1 MDDVPRTIFKYEPF
15 SLRALQNLKCHSV
28 YFGSPSSFNDPF
40 DCALTPR
47 IKEPS
52 EVEINAIYTR
62 MISNPKTPEQVKQLL
77 LSQPKSK
84 IREQLIQSAE
94 NIIRDQRD
102 DFNNVKG
109 MTCFSECNDN
119 MLMWSHYGGQHK
131 GFCLEFHTDFEP
143 LTKLRK
149 VKYSPTIPEVD
160 MARFMIEDDYERLLD
175 LFCTK
180 SSDWE
185 YEREWRALHAKA
197 GTVFTYEAEALNS
210 IYFGAKMTDQDIDM
224 ICLILHG
231 QNPDVT
237 LHRGHRSDIEFKIEF
252 TTFTYTP
259 LAEAKRKGLA

>member
-1 MDDVPRTIFKYEPF
+1 MEDVPQTIFKYEPF

-52 EVEINAIYTR
+52 EVEVDAISAR
-62 MISNPKTPEQVKQLL
+62 IISNPKSSEQIKQLL
-77 LSQPKSK
+77 LFLPKSK
-84 IREQLIQSAE
+84 IKEQLFQSAK
-94 NIIRDQRD
+94 NIISDQRN

-109 MTCFSECNDN
+109 VTCFSECNDN

-131 GFCLEFHTDFEP
+131 GFCLEFRTDFEP
-143 LTKLRK
+143 FTKLRQ

-160 MARFMIEDDYERLLD
+160 MARFMIENDYEQLLN

-185 YEREWRALHAKA
+185 YEREWRAIHAKA
-197 GTVFTYEAEALNS
+197 GTIFTYDAAALKS

-231 QNPDVT
+231 QNPDVQ
-237 LHRGHRSDIEFKIEF
+237 LHRGHRSDTKFNIEF
-252 TTFTYTP
+252 TSFTYTP

>member
-1 MDDVPRTIFKYEPF
+1 MDSIPQTIFKYEPL
-15 SLRALQNLKCHSV
+15 SLLALQNLKCHSV
-28 YFGSPSSFNDPF
+28 YFGSPSSFNDPY
-40 DCALTPR
+40 DCALIPR

-52 EVEINAIYTR
+52 EVEIDEISAR

-77 LSQPKSK
+77 LSLPKPK
-84 IREQLIQSAE
+84 IRAQLIQTAE

-102 DFNNVKG
+102 NINKVKG
-109 MTCFSECNDN
+109 VACFSECNDN

-131 GFCLEFHTDFEP
+131 GFCLEFRTDFEP
-143 LTKLRK
+143 LTKLRQ
-149 VKYSPTIPEVD
+149 VKYSQTIPEVD
-160 MARFMIEDDYERLLD
+160 MAKFMIGNDYECLLD

-180 SSDWE
+180 SSDWG

-197 GTVFTYEAEALNS
+197 GTVFTYETESLKS

-237 LHRGHRSDIEFKIEF
+237 LHRGHRSDTEFKIEF